1 MMRLKKIIAA
11 CAIMTVALA
20 AFAETREAL
29 SKIAVNKKGSNFQY
43 WTKDSAALE
52 SLKSYVKDATNK
64 KSANFIPVEDR
75 IAVFDMDGTLLGERS
90 PCYFEWM
97 MYLERALNDESYT
110 PSEEDRAYAEVVKDA
125 IYNSGI
131 PGDME
136 GKEARSQS
144 SVFAGMTQEEYA
156 EYVKKFMETKAEGLT
171 NLKRGE
177 EFYLPMLEVVSFLNN
192 NDFTVYIVSGSDR
205 DAIRILV
212 DGVLDVKPNHIIGT
226 DAMILAENQGDKDGL
241 DYTFKK
247 EGEKLVRGQF
257 LLKDVKMNKVL
268 NIAQEIGKRPV
279 LAFGNSSGDSSM
291 FNYTISN
298 PQYKGLAFSL
308 CCDDLEDD
316 LGNTAK
322 ADKMKAD
329 CEKNGWIAISM
340 RDDWTTIYGYNVKVE
355 K

>member
-1 MMRLKKIIAA
+1 MIYAYSI
-11 CAIMTVALA
+11 
-20 AFAETREAL
+20 
-29 SKIAVNKKGSNFQY
+29 S
-43 WTKDSAALE
+43 
-52 SLKSYVKDATNK
+52 
-64 KSANFIPVEDR
+64 NFIPVEDR

-90 PCYFEWM
+90 PSYLEWM
-97 MYLERALNDESYT
+97 MYLDRALNDSSYT
-110 PSEEDRAYAEVVKDA
+110 ASEEDRSYAEVVKEA
-125 IYNSGI
+125 IYNGSI
-131 PGDME
+131 PADME
-136 GKEARSQS
+136 RKEARSQA
-144 SVFAGMTQEEYA
+144 SVFAGLTQEEYKA
-156 EYVKKFMETKAEGLT
+156 YVEKFMETKAEGLT

-177 EFYLPMLEVVSFLNN
+177 EFYLPILEVVSYLNN

-212 DGVLDVKPNHIIGT
+212 DGVVDVAPNHIIGT
-226 DAMILAENQGDKDGL
+226 DAEILAENQGDKDGL

-257 LLKDVKMNKVL
+257 ILKDVKMNKVF

-291 FNYTISN
+291 FNYKISN
-298 PQYKGLAFSL
+298 PSYKAMSFSL
-308 CCDDLEDD
+308 LCDDLEDD

-322 ADKMKAD
+322 AD
-329 CEKNGWIAISM
+329 CEKNGWVSVSM